1 MSNLMSRRG
10 IYLLVIEK
18 PWSRR
23 KRPQGPNLILSV
35 LLLSVFFFFP
45 VSLPTSKLFGEAC
58 DAVRDAGVGMLQ
70 NKMLLRTIT

>member
-1 MSNLMSRRG
+1 MVEEETSPGTKSDFKCVAFECL
-10 IYLLVIEK
+10 
-18 PWSRR
+18 
-23 KRPQGPNLILSV
+23 
-35 LLLSVFFFFP
+35 FFFP